1 MHESLL
7 WIASLLVI
15 CQSAAPSANPGGAG
29 TLNGPY
35 SSSFGPSLPGCD
47 NSARWRLVGEKLEAL
62 CRAERKDV
70 HEILGA
76 TERSWQ
82 NAEKLPVWR
91 FNIEVNKNM
100 YSVELYQLILRFEAD
115 RVASVTVERK
125 TAEFLPPL
133 AR

>member
-1 MHESLL
+1 MYEGLL
-7 WIASLLVI
+7 FIASSLVI
-15 CQSAAPSANPGGAG
+15 CQSAAPSAAPGGAG

-35 SSSFGPSLPGCD
+35 SSAFGPSLPGGD
-47 NSARWRLVGEKLEAL
+47 NGARWHLVGEKLEAL
-62 CRAERKDV
+62 CRAQRKDV
-70 HEILGA
+70 HDILGV

-100 YSVELYQLILRFEAD
+100 CSVELYQLILHFEKD

-125 TAEFLPPL
+125 TAELLPPL